1 MAGVGFG
8 TAEVVFEGRLEN
20 CLMRNLWQDLESVL
34 GQGLGVPR
42 LCLSM
47 PVLNRGPTSL
57 LS

>member
-8 TAEVVFEGRLEN
+8 TAEVVFEGRLED

-34 GQGLGVPR
+34 GQVLGVSR

-47 PVLNRGPTSL
+47 PILDRGPTSL